1 MDSLDPANVALISG
15 LIVGIATGLSLIIV
29 WFTIQLF
36 NSLHAPRLASTVNS
50 RAAARNNR
58 PANRS
63 GTHHGE
69 DRKGNV

>member
-1 MDSLDPANVALISG
+1 MDPANIALLSG
-15 LIVGIATGLSLIIV
+15 LIVGIATGLALLLV

-50 RAAARNNR
+50 RAAARKSPGQTGR
-58 PANRS
+58 V
-63 GTHHGE
+63 HHGE